1 MCTIRLQAIMK
12 VAYVL
17 QKSQNLSL
25 TAIGMKINGDID
37 VKHKI
42 KTVDRLENNRH
53 LHYELSYIY
62 SVLSSYLFKYLSKD
76 ENMAVIIDLC
86 FLQDRNNV
94 QILSAE
100 IASKGHSLQ
109 MYRERFNAVKLKVRA
124 KQFLSKL
131 SECIPSDKKI
141 LVIMDAVFGK
151 DRFKEI
157 ESYNRTE

>member
-1 MCTIRLQAIMK
+1 MLANKLLREYLSGVCPDVHDTCLQAIMK

-17 QKSQNLSL
+17 EKSQNLSL
-25 TAIGMKINGDID
+25 TAIGRKINGDID

-94 QILSAE
+94 QILSA
-100 IASKGHSLQ
+100 
-109 MYRERFNAVKLKVRA
+109 
-124 KQFLSKL
+124 
-131 SECIPSDKKI
+131 
-141 LVIMDAVFGK
+141 
-151 DRFKEI
+151 
-157 ESYNRTE
+157 